1 MPSIRPISD
10 LRNSANEISDF
21 CHQTREPVFITRN
34 GTGDMVVIS
43 MEEYERQQGLID
55 LYGKLSA
62 AEQEI
67 SSGAEGEDFAAFAAD
82 LWESIHG
89 NV

>member
-1 MPSIRPISD
+1 
-10 LRNSANEISDF
+10 
-21 CHQTREPVFITRN
+21 
-34 GTGDMVVIS
+34 MVVIS